1 MKWQHYVFY
10 FFLIWYSIGVI
21 LVGFDWVPSW
31 LEWAN
36 SVFII
41 TAGVLGFIY
50 FIRTFGTFQGTLM
63 SILILIGSFAIEY
76 VGSTYSILFGSYYYT
91 DYFAPNLFGVP
102 IAIGFAWVMV
112 IATSHAIVHSFSLK
126 ANSFKA
132 IAGGLLAVVFDLV
145 LDPVSYSVKS
155 YWIWEDSGFYYNI
168 PITNFTGWFITALVL
183 HLMIELIFK
192 VPKTDLIWRR
202 RMILLYSLMIAM
214 FTFIAFIN
222 GLYVAGFIPMICLFI
237 LLFLIKRGDHNA
249 SSKKE

>member
-1 MKWQHYVFY
+1 MKWQHFTFY

-41 TAGVLGFIY
+41 TAGILGWIY
-50 FIRTFGTFQGTLM
+50 FIRSFGTLHGTLISM
-63 SILILIGSFAIEY
+63 LIFVGSFAIEY
-76 VGSTYSILFGSYYYT
+76 VGSTYSLLFGSYYYT

-112 IATSHAIVHSFSLK
+112 IATSHAIVHAFSLK
-126 ANSFKA
+126 TSWLKA
-132 IAGGLLAVVFDLV
+132 IAGGLLAVLFDLV

-168 PITNFTGWFITALVL
+168 PITNFTGWFITAFVL
-183 HLMIELIFK
+183 HVIIELLFNGF
-192 VPKTDLIWRR
+192 KTDLIWQK
-202 RMILLYSLMIAM
+202 RMVLLYSLMIAM
-214 FTFIAFIN
+214 FAFIAFIN
-222 GLYVAGFIPMICLFI
+222 GLYLAGGIPVIC
-237 LLFLIKRGDHNA
+237 LLFLLFFIRRGGHYA
-249 SSKKE
+249 